1 MSFSAPTRPLPQIEL
16 VLLLAALMSLMAFS
30 IDSIMPALP
39 ALAAEFSPGAPSRA
53 QLAISAFVLGTGIG
67 QLFIGPFSD
76 SFGRRPAL
84 VLGIGLFISGA
95 LAARWATS
103 LDMLML
109 FRFVQGLGAASSR
122 IVSQAVM
129 RDLYSGRDQA
139 RIGSIVFT
147 FFVVIPALAPLIG
160 QWIVHIAGGWRAL
173 FAVYFG
179 LGTVVLSWYLLRMPE
194 TLAPDRRRA
203 FRLGPVFAAA
213 WEVLRT
219 PVALRYLIVASLA
232 FGQLMAYINSAQQTF
247 AEALGAGAR
256 FPVYFAAIAL
266 LSGISGFINA
276 RVVMRFGM
284 RPLARLAFGSQAL
297 IATAFWA
304 AWHWGLV
311 EPLPVEARLGLF
323 IVWSVTLFFMN
334 GMTFGNITALAME
347 PLGHIAGTA
356 SAVVGALST
365 ALAVAISVPV
375 GLAFD
380 GTPRALLLGVALCSA
395 AAFWLIYRDRD
406 RVRG

>member
-179 LGTVVLSWYLLRMPE
+179 LGTVVLSW
-194 TLAPDRRRA
+194 
-203 FRLGPVFAAA
+203 
-213 WEVLRT
+213 
-219 PVALRYLIVASLA
+219 
-232 FGQLMAYINSAQQTF
+232 
-247 AEALGAGAR
+247 
-256 FPVYFAAIAL
+256 
-266 LSGISGFINA
+266 
-276 RVVMRFGM
+276 
-284 RPLARLAFGSQAL
+284 
-297 IATAFWA
+297 
-304 AWHWGLV
+304 
-311 EPLPVEARLGLF
+311 
-323 IVWSVTLFFMN
+323 
-334 GMTFGNITALAME
+334 
-347 PLGHIAGTA
+347 
-356 SAVVGALST
+356 
-365 ALAVAISVPV
+365 
-375 GLAFD
+375 
-380 GTPRALLLGVALCSA
+380 
-395 AAFWLIYRDRD
+395 
-406 RVRG
+406 